1 MISAPSGQQRTISSS
16 VRRGGSKGIRGFLT
30 VWGVG
35 VSAPNPC
42 VVRESTA
49 QKSDSAENS
58 KVGVKISL
66 VQPPTPRAVFLVPL
80 YGEAT
85 PCAVTTKGSEKGRKE
100 RESQRGRRFSAPIP
114 GVAPREPRSAQ
125 ASEALAPHPHSG
137 PTASS
142 VKGDKSHGSFKV
154 KAIGPW
160 EPAPKLAGP
169 VGLGAE
175 PECLR

>member
-1 MISAPSGQQRTISSS
+1 M
-16 VRRGGSKGIRGFLT
+16 GG
-30 VWGVG
+30 G
-35 VSAPNPC
+35 VSALNPC
-42 VVRESTA
+42 IVRESTA
-49 QKSDSAENS
+49 QKSHSAENS

-66 VQPPTPRAVFLVPL
+66 VQPPTPRAVFLAPI

-85 PCAVTTKGSEKGRKE
+85 PCTVTSEGSEKGRKE
-100 RESQRGRRFSAPIP
+100 RESQSGRGFSAPIP
-114 GVAPREPRSAQ
+114 GAAPREPRSAQ

-142 VKGDKSHGSFKV
+142 VKGNKSHGSFKV

-169 VGLGAE
+169 VGLEAE
-175 PECLR
+175 PECPR